1 MGENL
6 KTKNFISENSSEEIL
21 NSSKDMIE
29 YIENNFEFKNYKYR
43 EKYLVFLMKKYTK
56 NMVIQSIKK

>member
-1 MGENL
+1 
-6 KTKNFISENSSEEIL
+6 
-21 NSSKDMIE
+21 MIE

-43 EKYLVFLMKKYTK
+43 EKIFSFFLMKKYTK